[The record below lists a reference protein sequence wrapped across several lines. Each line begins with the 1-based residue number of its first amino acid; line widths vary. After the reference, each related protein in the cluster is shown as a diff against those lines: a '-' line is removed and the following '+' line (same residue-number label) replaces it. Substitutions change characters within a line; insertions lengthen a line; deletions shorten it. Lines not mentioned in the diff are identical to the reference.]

1 MNKPFETNNWLGLE
15 QVPSMVRVKESEAI
29 NLLKP
34 IFCMAIK
41 KVGLTKSTR
50 CFLIIEFVI
59 PKESP
64 YGWSTNWKSNH
75 FQMKYELGSWES
87 LERAKETYK
96 TI

>member
-1 MNKPFETNNWLGLE
+1 
-15 QVPSMVRVKESEAI
+15 
-29 NLLKP
+29 
-34 IFCMAIK
+34 MAIK
-41 KVGLTKSTR
+41 KVALTKSTT

-75 FQMKYELGSWES
+75 VQMKYELGSWES

-96 TI
+96 II